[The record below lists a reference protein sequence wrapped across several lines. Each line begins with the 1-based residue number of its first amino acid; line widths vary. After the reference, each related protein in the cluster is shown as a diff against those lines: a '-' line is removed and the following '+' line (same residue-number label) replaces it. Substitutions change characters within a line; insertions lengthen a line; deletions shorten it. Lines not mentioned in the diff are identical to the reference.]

1 VIIKRLT
8 LLTALLLLASLG
20 ACAGSTGGLD
30 GSAWELIELD
40 GTPTIAG
47 TTLTIAFAEA
57 SAGGAAG
64 CNTYGA
70 SYRLKD
76 DAITF
81 SEIASTLM
89 ACMEPGVME
98 QESAFLAFLQDAR
111 SFAVKDGFL
120 YIYNEAGSAL
130 MFKPQ

>member
-1 VIIKRLT
+1 MIIKRLT

-30 GSAWELIELD
+30 GSAWEWIELD
-40 GTPTIAG
+40 GAPPIAG
-47 TTLTIAFAEA
+47 TTLTIAFEEG

-70 SYRLKD
+70 SYRLQD
-76 DAITF
+76 ESLTF

-98 QESAFLAFLQDAR
+98 QESAFLAFLRDAR
-111 SFAVKDGFL
+111 TFAVKDDFL
-120 YIYNEAGSAL
+120 YIYNEAGRAL